1 MRWKLHA
8 LMVAMMKGKENEV
21 EEMEKELT
29 TILNTATEEER
40 ERFVACLMD
49 AMQLWAYELERAR
62 RLREALKE
70 FVDEEYRYWYEEDE
84 GDSDTFYNY
93 YYSG

>member
-8 LMVAMMKGKENEV
+8 LMV
-21 EEMEKELT
+21 EEMAKELT

-40 ERFVACLMD
+40 KRFVACLMD

-93 YYSG
+93 YHSG

>member
-1 MRWKLHA
+1 MRWKLHS

-21 EEMEKELT
+21 DEMEKELI
-29 TILNTATEEER
+29 TILNMATEEER
-40 ERFVACLMD
+40 EQFVACLMD

-70 FVDEEYRYWYEEDE
+70 FVDDDYRYWYEEGE